1 MIERTVTPTEDRTM
15 ADVLDQI
22 EYVHDGRGWVDVF
35 VSVPVKIGCAVVQ
48 RGVYVQVAKPAETRI
63 RVFVRRLI
71 DPAVRTWGDA

>member
-1 MIERTVTPTEDRTM
+1 MIERTVTPTSPPGTTATDLLELVPDC
-15 ADVLDQI
+15 
-22 EYVHDGRGWVDVF
+22 RGWVDVF

-48 RGVYVQVAKPAETRI
+48 RGVDVQVAKPAETRI